1 MKIIMDME
9 EKKRHTVLERVA
21 QVLSDLFSP
30 IVLPA
35 YMMAVAMWV
44 SPLSVAPERV
54 RLFTMGIVIALTAVV
69 PTAVILV
76 LIKLGKVKDVSL
88 SDRSER
94 FIPYVVSIVCYL
106 ATALFLSNANA
117 PMWLRGFYLGAALAG
132 VIAYVITSK
141 WKISAHSS
149 SVGGVAAALA
159 WMCYHGL
166 LIYGPMIWVSA
177 AIVLSGLIGTS
188 RLILR
193 RHTPA
198 QVFAGY
204 CLGAG
209 AELIVLVIL
218 G

>member
-1 MKIIMDME
+1 MSKED
-9 EKKRHTVLERVA
+9 KKHHSALERIA

-35 YMMAVAMWV
+35 YMMAVALWV

-54 RLFTMGIVIALTAVV
+54 RLVTMGVVVALTAIV
-69 PTAVILV
+69 PTVVILS

-106 ATALFLSNANA
+106 ATALFLGSVGA
-117 PMWLRGFYLGAALAG
+117 PMWLRSFYIGAALAG
-132 VIAYVITSK
+132 VVAYAITSK

-159 WMCYHGL
+159 WMCFHGL
-166 LIYGPMIWVSA
+166 LIYSPMVWVTA
-177 AIVLSGLIGTS
+177 AIVLAGLIGTS
-188 RLILR
+188 RLILH

-209 AELIVLVIL
+209 AELIALVIL

>member
-1 MKIIMDME
+1 ME
-9 EKKRHTVLERVA
+9 EIKRHTVLSRTA
-21 QVLSDLFSP
+21 QVISDLFSP

-54 RLFTMGIVIALTAVV
+54 RLITMGVVTALTAIV
-69 PTAVILV
+69 PTAVILT

-88 SDRSER
+88 SSRSER
-94 FIPYVVSIVCYL
+94 YIPYVVSIVCYL
-106 ATALFLSNANA
+106 ATALFLGSANA
-117 PMWLRGFYLGAALAG
+117 PMWLRSFYLGAAFAG
-132 VIAYVITSK
+132 VLAYAITSK

-149 SVGGVAAALA
+149 SVGGVAAVLA
-159 WMCYHGL
+159 WMSYHGL
-166 LIYGPMIWVSA
+166 LIYGLMLWVSA
-177 AIVLSGLIGTS
+177 GIILCGLVGTS
-188 RLILR
+188 RLILH

-204 CLGAG
+204 CLGALS
-209 AELIVLVIL
+209 ELGILIIL

>member
-1 MKIIMDME
+1 MSKED
-9 EKKRHTVLERVA
+9 KKHHSALERIA

-35 YMMAVAMWV
+35 YMMAVALWV

-54 RLFTMGIVIALTAVV
+54 RLVTMGVVVALTAIV
-69 PTAVILV
+69 PTVVILS

-106 ATALFLSNANA
+106 ATALFLGSVGA
-117 PMWLRGFYLGAALAG
+117 PMWLRSFYLGAALAG
-132 VIAYVITSK
+132 VLAYAITSK

-159 WMCYHGL
+159 WMCSHGL
-166 LIYGPMIWVSA
+166 LIYCPMIWVTAS
-177 AIVLSGLIGTS
+177 IVLAGLIGTS
-188 RLILR
+188 RLILN

-209 AELIVLVIL
+209 AELIALIIL

>member
-1 MKIIMDME
+1 ME
-9 EKKRHTVLERVA
+9 SEVKRQTSALERVA
-21 QVLSDLFSP
+21 QVISDLFSP

-44 SPLSVAPERV
+44 SPLSHAPERA
-54 RLFTMGIVIALTAVV
+54 RLVTMGVVIALTAII
-69 PTAVILV
+69 PTAVILT

-88 SDRSER
+88 SSRSER
-94 FIPYVVSIVCYL
+94 YIPYVVSIVCYL
-106 ATALFLSNANA
+106 ATTLFLRSINA
-117 PMWLRGFYLGAALAG
+117 PMWLCSFYLGAALAG
-132 VIAYVITSK
+132 VLAYLITSR

-149 SVGGVAAALA
+149 SVGGVAAAMA

-166 LIYGPMIWVSA
+166 LLYAPLVWVSA
-177 AIVLSGLIGTS
+177 GIILCGLVGTS
-188 RLILR
+188 RLILH

-204 CLGAG
+204 GLGAG
-209 AELIVLVIL
+209 AVLIVLALL